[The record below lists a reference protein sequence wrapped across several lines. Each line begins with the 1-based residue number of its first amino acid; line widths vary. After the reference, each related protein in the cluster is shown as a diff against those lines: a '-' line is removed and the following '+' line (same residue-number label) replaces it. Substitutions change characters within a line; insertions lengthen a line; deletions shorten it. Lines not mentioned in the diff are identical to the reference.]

1 MNAVIYA
8 RYSSDNQRE
17 ESIEG
22 QLRECKEYADQNGI
36 TVVRTYIDRALS
48 AKTDSRPQFQQM
60 IHDSATHTFE
70 AVLVWKLDRFSRNRY
85 DSAHYKRILKNNRV
99 HVVSVT
105 EPISNTPEGIMLESL
120 LEGMAEYYSAELAE
134 KVSRGHKEN
143 ALKAKFN
150 GGPVPLGYRI
160 DSEHHYQIDP
170 TTAPVV
176 QEAFQRYAA
185 GESIRGIIESLNAR
199 GIRNSRG
206 NPFTKNSFQTLLK
219 NRRYLGEYRYK
230 DTVIPDAIPAIIDP
244 DCFDAVQRRCEIHRQ
259 APAHNKA
266 DVHYLLTTKLFCGKC
281 GTMMAGESGR
291 SHTGTVHCYYKCG
304 TRKRSG
310 KEACSLKPVRK
321 EPLEQFVVQTA
332 LEKVLNDRV
341 IDLLADKLL
350 EYQSKENTRLPVLQA
365 ELNEVKRRI
374 DNLVAAI
381 EQGILTPSTKARM
394 EELEQQREALETSIL
409 QEQIEK
415 PPITREQILF
425 WFDQFRHGDP
435 ADIAFQEKVI
445 DCFVNSIYLFD
456 DRIVVNFNYQEG
468 GRPVSLAEVLG
479 SFLDGNGAPQK
490 TATNVAVFFID
501 YRRKIKIFVLYDKE
515 LEQMELRIKEIYS
528 NLHIDENAKAILVGM
543 LQGILEGQQLD
554 TLDYFVVVETE
565 SGEFEKAVSKYAAIV
580 GTEANVTRD
589 VSYHAE
595 GKTLSGLGIDGR
607 LHQVIIITSAIFRKA
622 IMEVALMLGYLNIDE
637 KTIHEEQLE
646 QLYGVHLIVHEI
658 GHAVDYE
665 NRYRM
670 FGTVNTKTFYN
681 LGNERERQEY
691 FLENAFSLWGEYY
704 AEAFSFKNF
713 NKTPNQNE
721 GNLRWCIDSYFDDQV
736 NFYLERAYR
745 ILYFFVLTMAYEH
758 EKLDHKEHMN
768 FDRFG
773 EDKTLVEYL
782 PYFVQV
788 EEEIYKLYQDYPY
801 WSSTNDLDGLM
812 KAFNMLIQHEY
823 EKQRKLR

>member
-22 QLRECKEYADQNGI
+22 QLRECKEYADKNGI
-36 TVVRTYIDRALS
+36 NLIGTYIDRAFS

-170 TTAPVV
+170 ATAPVV

-185 GESIRGIIESLNAR
+185 GESIRSIIESLNAR
-199 GIRNSRG
+199 GIRNGRG

-350 EYQSKENTRLPVLQA
+350 EYQSKENTRLPVLQV
-365 ELNEVKRRI
+365 ELKEVKRRI

-381 EQGILTPSTKARM
+381 EQGILSPSTKARM

-468 GRPVSLAEVLG
+468 GRPVSLEEVLS
-479 SFLDGNGAPQK
+479 SFLDGNGAPK
-490 TATNVAVFFID
+490 KSRSRDRDFLLRHPLRGGLARRAARSCSPRGEVAKNAPPERF
-501 YRRKIKIFVLYDKE
+501 
-515 LEQMELRIKEIYS
+515 
-528 NLHIDENAKAILVGM
+528 LHAPADGAPG
-543 LQGILEGQQLD
+543 
-554 TLDYFVVVETE
+554 F
-565 SGEFEKAVSKYAAIV
+565 S
-580 GTEANVTRD
+580 R
-589 VSYHAE
+589 E
-595 GKTLSGLGIDGR
+595 GKRRQRNARACGLRGNRQVKRPGFFAAPSPLTRTCSRPKDG
-607 LHQVIIITSAIFRKA
+607 
-622 IMEVALMLGYLNIDE
+622 N
-637 KTIHEEQLE
+637 
-646 QLYGVHLIVHEI
+646 
-658 GHAVDYE
+658 
-665 NRYRM
+665 
-670 FGTVNTKTFYN
+670 
-681 LGNERERQEY
+681 
-691 FLENAFSLWGEYY
+691 
-704 AEAFSFKNF
+704 
-713 NKTPNQNE
+713 
-721 GNLRWCIDSYFDDQV
+721 
-736 NFYLERAYR
+736 
-745 ILYFFVLTMAYEH
+745 
-758 EKLDHKEHMN
+758 
-768 FDRFG
+768 RFG
-773 EDKTLVEYL
+773 LVEFL
-782 PYFVQV
+782 P
-788 EEEIYKLYQDYPY
+788 IA
-801 WSSTNDLDGLM
+801 W
-812 KAFNMLIQHEY
+812 
-823 EKQRKLR
+823 

>member
-8 RYSSDNQRE
+8 RYSSDNQQE
-17 ESIEG
+17 ESIDG

-160 DSEHHYQIDP
+160 DSQHHYQIDP
-170 TTAPVV
+170 ATAPVV

-185 GESIRGIIESLNAR
+185 GESIRSIIESLNAR

-230 DTVIPDAIPAIIDP
+230 DTVIPNAIPAIIAP
-244 DCFDAVQRRCEIHRQ
+244 ECFDAVQRRCEIHRQ
-259 APAHNKA
+259 APAHNKS

-304 TRKRSG
+304 TRKRG
-310 KEACSLKPVRK
+310 GREACSLKPVRK

-341 IDLLADKLL
+341 VDLLVDKLL
-350 EYQSKENTRLPVLQA
+350 EYQSRENTRLPVLQA
-365 ELNEVKRRI
+365 ELKEVKRRI

-381 EQGILTPSTKARM
+381 EQGILTPSTRARM
-394 EELEQQREALETSIL
+394 DELEQQRKALETSVL
-409 QEQIEK
+409 KEQIEK

-435 ADIAFQEKVI
+435 ADMAFQEKVI

-456 DRIVVNFNYQEG
+456 DRIVLNFNYQEG
-468 GRPVSLAEVLG
+468 GRPVSLEEVLG
-479 SFLDGNGAPQK
+479 SFLDGRGAPQNIRSGDCLDGFFIVQSYGK
-490 TATNVAVFFID
+490 RGRKRMGPKYYQAYDLRYRQVHQNDLQWASDAPTPIVGEILRRMPLSDGARLLEIGCGEGRDAFALLKQGFDLLATDVSLEAVRYCREKMPAFADRFQVLDCVAGAWDETFDFVYAVAVLHMLVKEEDRRGFYRFIRNHLKPNGIGLICTMGD
-501 YRRKIKIFVLYDKE
+501 GETERQSDIQRAFEAEERTHQGTGQKLRLAGTSCRMVSFATFEKE
-515 LEQMELRIKEIYS
+515 LADSGL
-528 NLHIDENAKAILVGM
+528 KAAQKGL
-543 LQGILEGQQLD
+543 
-554 TLDYFVVVETE
+554 
-565 SGEFEKAVSKYAAIV
+565 
-580 GTEANVTRD
+580 TEAPPD
-589 VSYHAE
+589 FS
-595 GKTLSGLGIDGR
+595 
-607 LHQVIIITSAIFRKA
+607 Q
-622 IMEVALMLGYLNIDE
+622 LMY
-637 KTIHEEQLE
+637 
-646 QLYGVHLIVHEI
+646 
-658 GHAVDYE
+658 AV
-665 NRYRM
+665 
-670 FGTVNTKTFYN
+670 V
-681 LGNERERQEY
+681 Q
-691 FLENAFSLWGEYY
+691 
-704 AEAFSFKNF
+704 
-713 NKTPNQNE
+713 
-721 GNLRWCIDSYFDDQV
+721 
-736 NFYLERAYR
+736 RA
-745 ILYFFVLTMAYEH
+745 
-758 EKLDHKEHMN
+758 
-768 FDRFG
+768 
-773 EDKTLVEYL
+773 
-782 PYFVQV
+782 
-788 EEEIYKLYQDYPY
+788 
-801 WSSTNDLDGLM
+801 
-812 KAFNMLIQHEY
+812 
-823 EKQRKLR
+823 